1 MLNLNIS
8 RFSAIAVAVAALS
21 SGSAMA
27 AENLYGG
34 GATFPAQPYVGT
46 GYLTPNPDARLS
58 TNAGNTPGTGFTVS
72 GIAAGSVFGT
82 YKTNTTNNVSYCQ
95 TGSGLGKTALNGA
108 IANQSCRDF
117 SATPVGFSA
126 PTSTSN
132 TPDFIGTD
140 SPLSTNDYS
149 TFLGGANAA
158 ARVGLVQIPT
168 IAGAIALPHNDSVDN
183 VALTTAQVCQIYSGQ
198 VSNWSSIPGVTGSAG
213 PIKIVYRTDG
223 SGTSFAFTSFLAAR
237 CNGTANVPSGF
248 VFTPN
253 QSFTAALPGG
263 ASAVYGTR
271 GVSASGNAGVV
282 AAVLST
288 ANADALGYAD
298 IGEVVAQAADYAT
311 VNGFDPALFGKNAS
325 GVPTPI
331 SINPTTGL
339 LAGRVLDGATVNLVP
354 GSGSTAVKN
363 CVRLVSPSAAI
374 ANAYP
379 IAAIT
384 YLAGY
389 VNGNGSAAHIQA
401 LKDLYGQF
409 YNTTTRPVLPNGF
422 AYLDGVATFRTSVQS
437 TITNC
442 VQ

>member
-1 MLNLNIS
+1 MLNLKLS

-126 PTSTSN
+126 PTSATN

-140 SPLSTNDYS
+140 SPLSTNDYNA
-149 TFLGGANAA
+149 FLTGANAA

-183 VALTTAQVCQIYSGQ
+183 VALTTAQICRVYSGL
-198 VSNWSSIPGVTGSAG
+198 VSNWSSIPGVTGSTG

-271 GVSASGNAGVV
+271 GVGASGNAGVV

-298 IGEVVAQAADYAT
+298 IGEVIAQAADYAT
-311 VNGFDPALFGKNAS
+311 VNGFDPALFGKNSS
-325 GVPTPI
+325 GAPTPI
-331 SINPTTGL
+331 SIPVTGL
-339 LAGRVLDGATVNLVP
+339 LTGRVLDGATHNPVP
-354 GSGSTAVKN
+354 GSGSTAIKN
-363 CVRLVSPSAAI
+363 CVRLVNPTAAI

-389 VNGNGSAAHIQA
+389 TNGNGSAAHIQA